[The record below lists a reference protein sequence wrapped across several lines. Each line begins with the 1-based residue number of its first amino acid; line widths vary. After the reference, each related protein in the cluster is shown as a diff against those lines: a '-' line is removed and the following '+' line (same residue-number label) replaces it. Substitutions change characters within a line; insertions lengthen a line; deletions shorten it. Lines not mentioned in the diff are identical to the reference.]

1 MSTDE
6 SADADDVT
14 RRLDDALER
23 VAHGAAVSVPSI
35 LLQRGL
41 TVAFTAAL
49 TNGLGAAPYGL
60 FALARRIQRFL
71 SRIVLGFRSG
81 LSRFLPTADQ
91 EERNALA
98 TFASLLLLGVSTA
111 FGAGLFL
118 AAPRLTAMAGQS
130 EQFGTLLRVFAL
142 GMPASVWLFTVTEVL
157 RGIEAVAP
165 LNLTLRLAFPAAQ
178 LVVGVV
184 GAFVLGDILFVA
196 GGVLAVMGLTGVGA
210 ALWVVRARGFRP

>member
-1 MSTDE
+1 VSPDE
-6 SADADDVT
+6 SPDDDAVDKVT

-41 TVAFTAAL
+41 TVVFTAAL
-49 TNGLGAAPYGL
+49 TNGLGASTYGL

-91 EERNALA
+91 PERNALA
-98 TFASLLLLGVSTA
+98 TFAAVLLLGVSTV

-118 AAPRLTAMAGQS
+118 AAP
-130 EQFGTLLRVFAL
+130 
-142 GMPASVWLFTVTEVL
+142 
-157 RGIEAVAP
+157 
-165 LNLTLRLAFPAAQ
+165 
-178 LVVGVV
+178 
-184 GAFVLGDILFVA
+184 
-196 GGVLAVMGLTGVGA
+196 
-210 ALWVVRARGFRP
+210 